1 MAKKLKALASSVT
14 ENQLASTIRE
24 SAQQIWLAGL
34 GAYAKTQEEGGKVF
48 DALVKEGE
56 VLQAKTRQVAD
67 EKIAEVADKTVG
79 TWGRLEQVFEDRVA
93 RAVSSLGMP
102 TRKDVEKLS
111 KRVAELTEVVQQLTE
126 AQQAEEA
133 PRAKPVAA
141 KAVRASKPAATA
153 VAVAAPA
160 EKKPVRAKKPAAEV
174 APAAEVVAEAAAPAK
189 AEDSSTDKTE
199 AASA

>member
-153 VAVAAPA
+153 VAAPA

-199 AASA
+199 AATA

>member
-141 KAVRASKPAATA
+141 KTVRASKPAAT
-153 VAVAAPA
+153 AVAAPA